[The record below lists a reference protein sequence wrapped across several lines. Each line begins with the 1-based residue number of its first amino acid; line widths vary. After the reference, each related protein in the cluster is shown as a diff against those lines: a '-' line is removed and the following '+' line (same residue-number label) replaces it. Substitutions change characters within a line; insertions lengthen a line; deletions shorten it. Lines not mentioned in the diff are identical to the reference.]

1 MTLPML
7 NYFIYLA
14 DISLHVF
21 VRHLVVLERAGEV
34 LVVGCHV
41 DETVAGEIEEDDL
54 FLARGDTFLGLLD
67 GCCNGMAASRGAY
80 KSRQGET

>member
-7 NYFIYLA
+7 DYFLYLA

-41 DETVAGEIEEDDL
+41 DEAVA
-54 FLARGDTFLGLLD
+54 
-67 GCCNGMAASRGAY
+67 
-80 KSRQGET
+80 

>member
-1 MTLPML
+1 MNLPML
-7 NYFIYLA
+7 DYFFYLA

-41 DETVAGEIEEDDL
+41 DEAVA
-54 FLARGDTFLGLLD
+54 
-67 GCCNGMAASRGAY
+67 
-80 KSRQGET
+80 

>member
-1 MTLPML
+1 MSDRVVRKSRCLFLRDDVFIKQKETSCVWRWMVSLSVL
-7 NYFIYLA
+7 DYFLYLT

-41 DETVAGEIEEDDL
+41 DEAVA
-54 FLARGDTFLGLLD
+54 
-67 GCCNGMAASRGAY
+67 
-80 KSRQGET
+80 